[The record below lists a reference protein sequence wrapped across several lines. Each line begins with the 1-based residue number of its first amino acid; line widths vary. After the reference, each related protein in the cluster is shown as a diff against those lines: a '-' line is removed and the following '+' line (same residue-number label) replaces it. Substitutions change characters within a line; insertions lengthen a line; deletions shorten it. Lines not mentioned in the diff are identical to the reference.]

1 MINIYDDYEKGRV
14 KVFFKLKGDKV
25 AGVTVGNRAVNAEAG
40 IQFYVDD
47 YISEQLNKCEFY
59 MDGFKPILKVREGE
73 QVFVPE
79 ENNEYKKRKE
89 IKDLEEKIKKLKG
102 DVNEIN

>member
-1 MINIYDDYEKGRV
+1 LINIYDDYEKGRV

-47 YISEQLNKCEFY
+47 YVSEQIHKFNLKI
-59 MDGFKPILKVREGE
+59 DGFEPKLELKDGE
-73 QVFVPE
+73 QLFVPE
-79 ENNEYKKRKE
+79 ENDEYKKRKE

-102 DVNEIN
+102 DINETD